1 MVVKETQSEDYLLLY
16 RRAFAEHRSRA
27 LWNVR
32 SFENPSPEDA
42 LAVARQLRIEGNMEA
57 RVLAE
62 VIERVCSAA
71 H

>member
-1 MVVKETQSEDYLLLY
+1 MLAEKTQTADYVTLY
-16 RRAFAEHRSRA
+16 RQAFAEHRSRA

-42 LAVARQLRIEGNMEA
+42 LAVARQLRIEGNMQA
-57 RVLAE
+57 RFLAE
-62 VIERVCSAA
+62 EIERVCSAA